1 MAEFT
6 FRLVTPQRL
15 LFEGPALS
23 VQAPGSEGYLG
34 ILANHAPLITALKPG
49 KLEVKDPK
57 GIVTTYAVSGG
68 FLEVSDNRAS
78 VLADSAEPAT
88 AIDRERAA
96 AAMKRAEERL
106 RGAARRRVPT
116 RSTAIAPARHGAGE
130 NRLAVAHRA
139 ATRGGKRTRS
149 APNVSRH
156 ARTLPPRRRS
166 NVRERVSSPP
176 SVGEAKHRRPATLT
190 HDDPRH
196 RNLLRRHGRRRR
208 PGRRRLLAHVVRAQD
223 VHSRV
228 RRRRP
233 ELASRAHIT
242 LYP

>member
-6 FRLVTPQRL
+6 FRLVTPQKL

-34 ILANHAPLITALKPG
+34 ILANHAPLITALMPG

-68 FLEVSDNRAS
+68 FLEVSANRAS

-106 RGAARRRVPT
+106 RGTAAAPSTDAIDRDRAARAMER
-116 RSTAIAPARHGAGE
+116 AK
-130 NRLAVAHRA
+130 NRLAVAIA
-139 ATRGGKRTRS
+139 ERG
-149 APNVSRH
+149 
-156 ARTLPPRRRS
+156 
-166 NVRERVSSPP
+166 
-176 SVGEAKHRRPATLT
+176 
-190 HDDPRH
+190 
-196 RNLLRRHGRRRR
+196 
-208 PGRRRLLAHVVRAQD
+208 
-223 VHSRV
+223 
-228 RRRRP
+228 
-233 ELASRAHIT
+233 
-242 LYP
+242 